1 MKKIIIAASGTG
13 GHIYPGIAVA
23 EELKEL
29 GCKPVF
35 FLSNNTASA
44 QIIKNSG
51 FNYITLNM
59 SGMPRKLSFSFIK
72 FCFNTMFSI
81 FVSIKYI
88 LKNKPDA
95 VLGMGG
101 YLSVPVIIA
110 GKLLGKRTYIHEQN
124 SIPGVANRFLNR
136 FCSET
141 FISFQSS
148 EKYFK
153 KKNLFFTGYPI
164 RKDILSVTKEQGVE
178 RFGLEKDIFTVLIFG
193 GSLGA
198 AKLNE
203 IAFDAM
209 ELITVK
215 EKIQILHIT
224 GNKNYEEIKAKAEGK
239 RYYHVFNYMHDIAYA
254 YAAADI
260 VICRSGAGTVFE
272 LIVLNKPAVLVPYPY
287 AADNHQLFNAK
298 EIEHPKKTR
307 VIEEKDLSSD
317 ILKDVLIELK
327 NSEKTKEKKEKY
339 IFPQEIIAEKIL
351 KDCDNA

>member
-72 FCFNTMFSI
+72 FFFNTMFSI

-88 LKNKPDA
+88 LKNKPMLFRHGRISFRA
-95 VLGMGG
+95 CN
-101 YLSVPVIIA
+101 YCRKTSRQ
-110 GKLLGKRTYIHEQN
+110 RTYIHEQN

-148 EKYFK
+148 EKYF

-193 GSLGA
+193 
-198 AKLNE
+198 
-203 IAFDAM
+203 
-209 ELITVK
+209 
-215 EKIQILHIT
+215 
-224 GNKNYEEIKAKAEGK
+224 
-239 RYYHVFNYMHDIAYA
+239 
-254 YAAADI
+254 
-260 VICRSGAGTVFE
+260 
-272 LIVLNKPAVLVPYPY
+272 IVL
-287 AADNHQLFNAK
+287 
-298 EIEHPKKTR
+298 
-307 VIEEKDLSSD
+307 
-317 ILKDVLIELK
+317 ELQ
-327 NSEKTKEKKEKY
+327 NSMK
-339 IFPQEIIAEKIL
+339 
-351 KDCDNA
+351 